1 MKELKER
8 LYDEEIQTILSDL
21 GASPVPSRIEQK
33 DWYKKIIL
41 RHVLIDS
48 TRYLLEE
55 FKKGLQTLG
64 VLDAMQRHP
73 QQFRDVFTNENV
85 NQLDAQCVDL
95 LFTVH
100 FAEMGSNARPKQEL
114 AVILWRDYLQDCE
127 SKVQT
132 VFGTH
137 VLVQFHPWFNF
148 T

>member
-33 DWYKKIIL
+33 DWYKKSIL

-85 NQLDAQCVDL
+85 NQVR
-95 LFTVH
+95 
-100 FAEMGSNARPKQEL
+100 GSTFYGSL
-114 AVILWRDYLQDCE
+114 CRD
-127 SKVQT
+127 
-132 VFGTH
+132 GI
-137 VLVQFHPWFNF
+137 
-148 T
+148 

>member
-55 FKKGLQTLG
+55 FKKGLQILG

-132 VFGTH
+132 VFSAH